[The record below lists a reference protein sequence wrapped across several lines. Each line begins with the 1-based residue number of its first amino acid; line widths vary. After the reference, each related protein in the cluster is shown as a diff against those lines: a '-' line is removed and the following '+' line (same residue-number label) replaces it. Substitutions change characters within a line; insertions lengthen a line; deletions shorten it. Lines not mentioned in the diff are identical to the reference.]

1 MLEESNG
8 VVVVPVDEAGNVYL
22 EKEYF
27 VGANRMMLGLVGG
40 KTFALKD
47 ADLKEEAQRELQ
59 EEIGMKAKKLIK
71 LNKSYVTPWTSNR
84 VAALFL
90 GLGLEPAKRK
100 TGDHD
105 EIIEVVKMPIN
116 EAIREAQKDFV
127 TAGHEV
133 GYLMLAREKL
143 RELGILNER

>member
-1 MLEESNG
+1 MIQGKIIAKKRVFKGKVFNVLDLEIEVAGRRIKRQMLEESNG

-59 EEIGMKAKKLIK
+59 EEIGMKAKKLI
-71 LNKSYVTPWTSNR
+71 
-84 VAALFL
+84 
-90 GLGLEPAKRK
+90 
-100 TGDHD
+100 
-105 EIIEVVKMPIN
+105 
-116 EAIREAQKDFV
+116 
-127 TAGHEV
+127 
-133 GYLMLAREKL
+133 
-143 RELGILNER
+143 